1 MVPVLWTLPCNPRNP
16 CDRHLFDFW
25 AVGPMD
31 EIVREFLAETRE
43 HLDQLDQELIALER
57 EPASSERLAS
67 IFRVLHSIKGSA
79 GFLGYE
85 VLGTVAHAGEDLLSR
100 LRDGSLTLDL
110 EIVSGLLSV
119 CDALRAMLSEIEQG
133 GPDGQHG
140 DYQDLVSGLKR
151 LSEGARAPVPLSRGD
166 FFDTSDEKTAGPE
179 PGPTIDPEAP
189 AIDETIALEPSRSPT
204 TRGPEARPEPSIAPE
219 TRPPEPD
226 RKQSAR
232 KPAKRRARKTE
243 PVTPPAE
250 TRPAGDPTLVLP
262 TSERVETT
270 SEPAVEP
277 QPEKPSVTAEPV
289 APEPVGRPRKPGSSM
304 VPALDSTIRV
314 DVSVLDGLMNLVGEL
329 VLARNQLVQSP
340 ATREEPSVRSA
351 CQRLD
356 AITSELQEQVMKTRM
371 QPIRAL
377 WGPVPRMVRDLSVVC
392 GKRVRVEMD
401 GEQTEL
407 DKTVLEAM
415 KEPTAHI
422 VRNAVDHGI
431 EMPEKRKAAGK
442 PTEGVIRLRA
452 YHEGGQVQ
460 VEIVDDG
467 GGIDPNRL
475 RRKARERG
483 LLPADQAARLT
494 DREALD
500 LIFLPGFSTSDEVTL
515 VSGRGVGMDAVR
527 TGVEA
532 VGGAVELESW
542 PRIGTRIKM
551 RMPLTLMIVKALIVS
566 ARGHRYAI
574 PQVNLVEVVRLRGDA
589 LKTVESLQE
598 ARVIRHRGAL
608 LPLVD
613 LSRVLGWA
621 EHDAEIR
628 PDSVVEVVAIQSDGH
643 VFGLV
648 VDRIEDTQE
657 IVVRPLARPLKGI
670 QALAGGTVMGDG
682 QVALILDAYGLARQ
696 AGVVAGTW
704 NRRSGEPTVDR
715 ITITSSAP
723 VPQGQSLLVVEA
735 LDGARMAVP
744 LDSVVRLEHMK
755 SALVERAG
763 PRWMARYRGGILPLV
778 EIGAASSAMAQPD
791 REALPVV
798 ICAQDQGEVGLVV
811 GRILDVGTGEV
822 ETRGRACRPG
832 VASTVLVR
840 EHLAEVLDLAYW
852 LGTGPADRE
861 VAG

>member
-1 MVPVLWTLPCNPRNP
+1 
-16 CDRHLFDFW
+16 
-25 AVGPMD
+25 MD

-57 EPASSERLAS
+57 EPASADRLAS

-79 GFLGYE
+79 GFLGFE
-85 VLGTVAHAGEDLLSR
+85 VVGAVAHAGEDLLSR

-119 CDALRAMLSEIEQG
+119 CDALRAIASKIEQG
-133 GPDGQHG
+133 GPDGQPG

-151 LSEGARAPVPLSRGD
+151 LCDGAKPPGPLEPGD
-166 FFDTSDEKTAGPE
+166 FFDNSEAPTLGPE
-179 PGPTIDPEAP
+179 PGPTIDPQVP
-189 AIDETIALEPSRSPT
+189 VIDETIAIEPSRSPT
-204 TRGPEARPEPSIAPE
+204 TLGSEPKPDPLISPE
-219 TRPPEPD
+219 TRSPEPD

-232 KPAKRRARKTE
+232 KPAKRRVKKADLVK
-243 PVTPPAE
+243 PDAK
-250 TRPAGDPTLVLP
+250 TRPSDDPTLDLP
-262 TSERVETT
+262 SSGDFEAT
-270 SEPAVEP
+270 VEP
-277 QPEKPSVTAEPV
+277 QAEKPSLLAEPV
-289 APEPVGRPRKPGSSM
+289 VKEPVVRARKPGSSM
-304 VPALDSTIRV
+304 VPTLDSTIRV
-314 DVSVLDGLMNLVGEL
+314 DVAVLDGLMNLVGEL

-377 WGPVPRMVRDLSVVC
+377 WGSVPRLVRDLAVVC
-392 GKRVRVEMD
+392 GKQVRVEME

-431 EMPEKRKAAGK
+431 EPPEKREARGK
-442 PTEGVIRLRA
+442 PIEGVIRLRA

-460 VEIVDDG
+460 VEIIDDG
-467 GGIDPNRL
+467 GGIDPTRL

-500 LIFLPGFSTSDEVTL
+500 LIFLPGFSTSNEVTL

-542 PRIGTRIKM
+542 PGIGTRIKM

-566 ARGHRYAI
+566 AAGHRYAI
-574 PQVNLVEVVRLRGDA
+574 PQVNLVEVARLRGDA
-589 LKTVESLQE
+589 LKTVESLQD

-621 EHDAEIR
+621 DRDAEIR
-628 PDSVVEVVAIQSDGH
+628 PDSVVEVVAIQADGH

-657 IVVRPLARPLKGI
+657 IVVRPLARPLKSI

-704 NRRSGEPTVDR
+704 NRRSGEPAIEKLAD
-715 ITITSSAP
+715 TSSEP
-723 VPQGQSLLVVEA
+723 DPQGRSLLVVEA

-755 SALVERAG
+755 CSLVERAG
-763 PRWMARYRGGILPLV
+763 P
-778 EIGAASSAMAQPD
+778 
-791 REALPVV
+791 
-798 ICAQDQGEVGLVV
+798 
-811 GRILDVGTGEV
+811 
-822 ETRGRACRPG
+822 
-832 VASTVLVR
+832 
-840 EHLAEVLDLAYW
+840 
-852 LGTGPADRE
+852 
-861 VAG
+861 

>member
-1 MVPVLWTLPCNPRNP
+1 
-16 CDRHLFDFW
+16 
-25 AVGPMD
+25 MD

-43 HLDQLDQELIALER
+43 NLEQLDQELIALER
-57 EPASSERLAS
+57 EPASSSRLAS

-85 VLGTVAHAGEDLLSR
+85 VLGSVAHAGEDLLSR
-100 LRDGSLTLDL
+100 LRDGSLALDL

-119 CDALRAMLSEIEQG
+119 CDALRAMLSAIEQG
-133 GPDGQHG
+133 GPDGQPG
-140 DYQDLVSGLKR
+140 DYQDLVQGLKR
-151 LSEGARAPVPLSRGD
+151 LSSGASVNREASHGDFLSR
-166 FFDTSDEKTAGPE
+166 SEEKTAGPDE
-179 PGPTIDPEAP
+179 AGPTIDPDSP
-189 AIDETIALEPSRSPT
+189 TFDETIILEP
-204 TRGPEARPEPSIAPE
+204 RPGQT
-219 TRPPEPD
+219 TRPPEAKPVKATAAAAASPGSGPETRAPDSD
-226 RKQSAR
+226 RKQA
-232 KPAKRRARKTE
+232 PRRASKPSRKAKAGE
-243 PVTPPAE
+243 PRAEDATQALPESEIGPASKPVAKSQY
-250 TRPAGDPTLVLP
+250 TVA
-262 TSERVETT
+262 
-270 SEPAVEP
+270 PAVEKASILAEAVT
-277 QPEKPSVTAEPV
+277 PEGPV
-289 APEPVGRPRKPGSSM
+289 RPRKPGSSM
-304 VPALDSTIRV
+304 VPTLDSTIRV
-314 DVSVLDGLMNLVGEL
+314 DVAVLDGLMNLVGEL

-340 ATREEPSVRSA
+340 ATREEPTVRAA

-377 WGPVPRMVRDLSVVC
+377 WGPVPRMVRDLALVC
-392 GKRVRVEMD
+392 GKKVRMEMD

-415 KEPTAHI
+415 KDPTAHL

-431 EMPEKRKAAGK
+431 ELPEKRRAAGK
-442 PTEGVIRLRA
+442 PAEGVIRLRA

-467 GGIDPNRL
+467 GGIDPNKL
-475 RRKARERG
+475 RKKARERG
-483 LLPADQAARLT
+483 LMPADQAARLT

-542 PRIGTRIKM
+542 PGIGTKIKM

-566 ARGHRYAI
+566 TGGYRYAI
-574 PQVNLVEVVRLRGDA
+574 PQVNLVEVVRLKGEALRGI
-589 LKTVESLQE
+589 ESLQD

-613 LSRVLGWA
+613 LSRVLGWSD
-621 EHDAEIR
+621 EDKEIGL
-628 PDSVVEVVAIQSDGH
+628 DSVVEVVAIQSDGH

-670 QALAGGTVMGDG
+670 PALAGGTVMGDG

-704 NRRSGEPTVDR
+704 NRRAGEL
-715 ITITSSAP
+715 TIERVATTLTMPGPA
-723 VPQGQSLLVVEA
+723 GHSLLIVEA

-744 LDSVVRLEHMK
+744 LEAVVRLEHMK
-755 SALVERAG
+755 CSQVERAG
-763 PRWMARYRGGILPLV
+763 PRRMAKYRGGILPLI
-778 EIGAASSAMAQPD
+778 EIGKVGEPPELEG
-791 REALPVV
+791 REALSVV
-798 ICAQDQGEVGLVV
+798 ICAYSEGEVGLVV
-811 GRILDVGTGEV
+811 DRIVDVGNGEV
-822 ETRGRACRPG
+822 ETKGRASRPG
-832 VASTVLVR
+832 VRSTALVR
-840 EHLAEVLDLAYW
+840 GHLAEVLDIGYW
-852 LGTGPADRE
+852 LRLGPDGRE
-861 VAG
+861 AAG